1 MDGET
6 ALAYARCRHAYQ
18 DGDSHRVR
26 NQQDVL
32 MAIITKMISPALLTN
47 YTNVLKAVE
56 ESYQSNF
63 KSEQIADLVKMQME
77 NGKAWRFTSYV
88 MTGTGKVMK
97 GGYYMPQTSL
107 YYLIPDN
114 TSVQEA
120 SHKINQIMEGME

>member
-1 MDGET
+1 
-6 ALAYARCRHAYQ
+6 
-18 DGDSHRVR
+18 
-26 NQQDVL
+26 
-32 MAIITKMISPALLTN
+32 MAEKEVIVSDIAITNFEFSKQF
-47 YTNVLKAVE
+47 LKAVE